1 VEVCATGRIGQLR
14 SAVDRQAATYDD
26 GVVEPSDPYRRR
38 VFVPHALGADEF
50 LRVTWHDSRQIA
62 VFSIW
67 SGSEC
72 TAAVP
77 VRVSGLSE
85 VASVLN
91 GAVGNQDNPAWPAPD
106 PASMVVPAAGFQLRQ
121 TRTA

>member
-1 VEVCATGRIGQLR
+1 MRGT
-14 SAVDRQAATYDD
+14 VDRRFRAHDD
-26 GVVEPSDPYRRR
+26 GVMVEPSDPIRKR

-50 LRVTWHDSRQIA
+50 LRVTWHDSRRIA

-67 SGSEC
+67 AGPEC

-85 VASVLN
+85 VALLLI
-91 GAVGNQDNPAWPAPD
+91 GAIGNQDNPQWPAPD
-106 PASMVVPAAGFQLRQ
+106 PSSMVVPAAGFQLPRS
-121 TRTA
+121 RTA